1 MPALKINRLVNL
13 HDARYCAAIEIEYV
27 GFALERGS
35 MYKLPEAHVGRIA
48 SWLEGPRTVLEFGDD
63 TEAMDD
69 YLAEHTVPTE
79 TLFQLNLG
87 VDYPVESMPLD
98 RRIIRLATETPEE
111 MAERADALIAL
122 SDDVHLVE
130 LAPLNGALSE
140 WQETLDD
147 ILAQV
152 FNACLDIDAFGADAL
167 DEIAVIPEVVSVRE
181 RISGDFPSLDFDA
194 FEQFLES
201 PHFAHSDK
209 L

>member
-35 MYKLPEAHVGRIA
+35 MYKLPETHVGRIA
-48 SWLEGPRTVLEFGDD
+48 SWLEGPRTVLEFGEDI
-63 TEAMDD
+63 EAMDA

-87 VDYPVESMPLD
+87 MEYPPDAMPLE
-98 RRIIRLATETPEE
+98 RRVIRLAADTPSE

-122 SDDVHLVE
+122 ADDVHLVE
-130 LAPLNGALSE
+130 LAPQNGKLIE
-140 WQETLDD
+140 WQDTLDD
-147 ILAQV
+147 ILSQV
-152 FNACLDIDAFGADAL
+152 FNACLDIDAFGAEAL
-167 DEIAVIPEVVSVRE
+167 DEIAVVPEVASVRE
-181 RISGDFPSLDFDA
+181 LISGEFPALDFDR
-194 FEQFLES
+194 FEQFLDS
-201 PHFAHSDK
+201 PHFTHGEK